1 MLTLLL
7 QTLEHHA
14 STRHCKVHLLE
25 KNMIVSSRQL
35 PDHEFER
42 ALKKGSLNIFM
53 RTESLEPV

>member
-1 MLTLLL
+1 M
-7 QTLEHHA
+7 
-14 STRHCKVHLLE
+14 E

-35 PDHEFER
+35 PDNEFER